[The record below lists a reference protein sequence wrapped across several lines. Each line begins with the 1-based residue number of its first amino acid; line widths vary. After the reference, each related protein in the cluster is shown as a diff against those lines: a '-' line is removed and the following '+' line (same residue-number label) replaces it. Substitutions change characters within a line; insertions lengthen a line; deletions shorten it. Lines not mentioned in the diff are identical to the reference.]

1 MLPTTVEPVPIQT
14 DEHGVVRVAGTRV
27 TLDTVIAAF
36 ETGATA
42 EGIAEDY
49 PLRLDDVYAVILY
62 FLRHRD
68 EVRAY
73 LAERRE
79 RSDEIRRANRSAV
92 DQTGLRERLLARGRA
107 GASGSS

>member
-1 MLPTTVEPVPIQT
+1 MLSTAVEPVPLRT
-14 DEHGVVRVAGTRV
+14 DEFGVVRLAGTRV
-27 TLDTVIAAF
+27 TLDTVVSAF

-62 FLRHRD
+62 YLRHRD

-73 LAERRE
+73 LAERRD
-79 RSDEIRRANRSAV
+79 RSEEIRRAHLSRFNQ
-92 DQTGLRERLLARGRA
+92 DGLRERLIARGRA
-107 GASGSS
+107 PASGSP